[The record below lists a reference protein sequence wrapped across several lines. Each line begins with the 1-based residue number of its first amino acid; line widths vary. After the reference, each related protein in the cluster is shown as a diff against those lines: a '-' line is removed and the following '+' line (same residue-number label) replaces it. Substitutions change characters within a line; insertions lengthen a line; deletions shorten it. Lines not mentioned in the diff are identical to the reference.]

1 MQLLAGLNWTDS
13 PTSNGAT
20 MEPEDEEDRK
30 VAQAFDAHNERR
42 YEEHLEEKE
51 QEEKEKREREDEV
64 ERSSDD
70 SDYVYDTDEETEGW
84 TSEEEDYPEIEDFRA
99 VEARGER
106 DGLEP
111 YDKDSLYNFRRY
123 HVRQMMHHV
132 RAFDEG
138 RTIHRTFCD
147 LWFKTHAR
155 LQGFLPRDLTNK
167 EGTPDD
173 PWVIAKGE
181 LELLV
186 RLGTPAASG
195 MADEG
200 FERDMD
206 GWEEAVAYAPEE
218 LSDRVDVEFK
228 APECVWPKNYC
239 HGNWN
244 GL

>member
-1 MQLLAGLNWTDS
+1 
-13 PTSNGAT
+13 
-20 MEPEDEEDRK
+20 MESENDEDRK

-51 QEEKEKREREDEV
+51 QEEKEEQEREDEA

-84 TSEEEDYPEIEDFRA
+84 TSEEEDYPEIEDYEA
-99 VEARGER
+99 MEARGER

-111 YDKDSLYNFRRY
+111 YDKDTLYNFRRY

-173 PWVIAKGE
+173 PWVITKGE

-218 LSDRVDVEFK
+218 LPDRIDVEFK

>member
-1 MQLLAGLNWTDS
+1 
-13 PTSNGAT
+13 

-30 VAQAFDAHNERR
+30 VAQAFDAYNERR
-42 YEEHLEEKE
+42 YEETLEEKE
-51 QEEKEKREREDEV
+51 QEEKEEREREDEA

-84 TSEEEDYPEIEDFRA
+84 TSEEEDYPEIDTENYEAMD
-99 VEARGER
+99 ARGER

-111 YDKDSLYNFRRY
+111 HGNGDTLYNFRRF
-123 HVRQMMHHV
+123 HVRQMMHVV

-155 LQGFLPRDLTNK
+155 LQGVLPRELTNK
-167 EGTPDD
+167 EGKPDD
-173 PWVIAKGE
+173 PWVITKSE

-218 LSDRVDVEFK
+218 LPDRIDVDFK
-228 APECVWPKNYC
+228 SPECVWPKSYY